1 MIAMVVDGSYQCL
14 SMSDIPPTHKKAGK
28 LRAEYSNSNTLTHI
42 SEGIDEWKEAIDQ
55 CLATQEDTKCELC
68 NEFAGVSTRWRA
80 ELCYLEPDR
89 VLATFR
95 RLPSAIH
102 LLTDRERDV
111 LDAVATGKT
120 NAQVAEALG
129 ISLSTVEKHRH
140 HIRQTLNLSSE
151 QELHLT
157 AWLVANPDILH
168 ALP

>member
-14 SMSDIPPTHKKAGK
+14 GMSDIPITHKKAGK
-28 LRAEYSNSNTLTHI
+28 NRAEYSDTTTLDHV
-42 SEGIDEWKEAIDQ
+42 SEGIEEWKAAIDQ
-55 CLATQEDTKCELC
+55 CLSTQEDTKCEFC

-111 LDAVATGKT
+111 LNQVAMGKT
-120 NAQVAEALG
+120 NAQVAEVLG

-168 ALP
+168 SLP